1 MSNFVEILE
10 GQIDDDRKT
19 RLKSS
24 GMDGDSKKMIQK
36 KKMVPLRADM
46 EIQSDEPTEGPQ
58 SETHSGALCQNSITP
73 SDSPNSGGALWGP
86 PSQAPHPQS
95 SEQTGAAL
103 WRSPASQ
110 PPNKQNPSE
119 GKCLMDL
126 IMEPPPKPLKPT
138 LFTYFDK
145 LMANGEV

>member
-10 GQIDDDRKT
+10 GQIDEERKS
-19 RLKSS
+19 RLKSP
-24 GMDGDSKKMIQK
+24 GIEGDSKKMIQK

-46 EIQSDEPTEGPQ
+46 EIQSDEPTEGSQP
-58 SETHSGALCQNSITP
+58 ETHCGASCQNSTATSEQP
-73 SDSPNSGGALWGP
+73 TSGGALWGP
-86 PSQAPHPQS
+86 PVQAPPPPS
-95 SEQTGAAL
+95 TEKTGGAL
-103 WRSPASQ
+103 WGSPASE

-145 LMANGEV
+145 LMSNGEV